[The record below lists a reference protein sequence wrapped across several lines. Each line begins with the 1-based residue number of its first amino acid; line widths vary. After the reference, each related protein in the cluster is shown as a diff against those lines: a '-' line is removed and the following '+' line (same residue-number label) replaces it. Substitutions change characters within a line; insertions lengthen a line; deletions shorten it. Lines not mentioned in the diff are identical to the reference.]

1 MANYNNLKTAIQ
13 AVIKENGNQE
23 ITGDILQNALLSM
36 INSLGAGYQFMDV
49 ATPKTNPGA
58 PDQKVFYIANGKGI
72 YTNFGGISITEDE
85 VIILYYDTAWHKLLT
100 GIASQT
106 KLTELEGKIAH
117 GNKKG
122 VPIEFVQNGYLYET
136 GEIATSSSSKVTG
149 FIEIDKRNKYYLSNY
164 IFATYDNGVCYYADA
179 DETTFIGSQF
189 NKNDVGEG
197 NVVFYGELNIP
208 ATANYIRISTRAI
221 DNPNS
226 VAFIVEEAEVSAS
239 VSSVNEI
246 RETSYKQENI
256 LNALYPF
263 ITDVNAENILDKN
276 KVGDYDYAYINSSL
290 KISKNVR
297 NALYSIIVKI
307 DDYDGVNKTYIY
319 KYFGEK
325 SAADMGVK
333 SFYLFF
339 ANEIVDGESVIVG
352 TENITNM
359 RGYSINTDK
368 SSAYLYVE
376 FLVSAYDYDNAM
388 SVIRNIL
395 DNLVVIKQEGTTIA
409 YPTEYIPHT
418 DKKIDFS
425 IGPVPADLTA
435 DDSVS
440 GVVSL
445 GMVDKNGNLV
455 GNGVTFNVGQGGGGE
470 LAADQL
476 NVITSLTY
484 HLQPSVLTSQSAILG
499 TGWGGSLES
508 GYTHTAGN
516 TSPLEFPLSGMS
528 AKARLL
534 ITFDVQGLSE
544 SNDVYISAGDSF
556 LIKSYNGNTEIV
568 AGLIYDGG
576 NLKVTPTSKF
586 AGTITNLKC
595 RKLDDNGSETYTT
608 KVDNVYCQSNSLVAG
623 YWNVFIGGKT
633 DTASKMQDGTR
644 NIAMGYAALNGMTV
658 GNRNVSIGTYSMPE
672 IITGENNI
680 AIGSDTIYPLIE
692 AHDCVGI
699 GKGTLGGSAKATE
712 CVAIGAGA
720 MGVYGLQSNRA
731 QCTVVGV
738 NAATEVTMGN
748 THIGY
753 RAGANTNGAYNTSI
767 GYNSLGIG
775 TRSSVDIVGT
785 NLTCVGHDASV
796 ANNETA
802 KAANNSTALGYG
814 ATITKSN
821 QVVIGNNAV
830 EEVVIGG
837 KKIIFNEDGSVT
849 WTTL

>member
-1 MANYNNLKTAIQ
+1 MANYQLLKADIDAKVYQ
-13 AVIKENGNQE
+13 NGKQE
-23 ITGDILQNALLSM
+23 ITGANLNSVLNAM
-36 INSLGAGYQFMDV
+36 VTTLGAGYQFAGV
-49 ATPKTNPGA
+49 ATIDTNPEN
-58 PDQKVFYIANGKGI
+58 PDAKVFYIANGKGT
-72 YTNFGGISITEDE
+72 YTNFGGIEVTEDD
-85 VIILYYDTAWHKLLT
+85 VVVLYWDSSWHKVST
-100 GIASQT
+100 GIASQE

-122 VPIEFVQNGYLYET
+122 IPIEFVQNGYLYET
-136 GEIATSSSSKVTG
+136 GEISTSSSSKVTG
-149 FIEIDKRNKYYLSNY
+149 FIEIDKRNNYYLSNF

-197 NVVFYGELNIP
+197 EVAFYGKLNIP
-208 ATANYIRISTRAI
+208 ATAKYIRIGTRSI
-221 DNPNS
+221 NNPNV

-246 RETSYKQENI
+246 RDASYKQENI

-276 KVGDYDYAYINSSL
+276 NVRDYEYAYINSSL
-290 KISKNVR
+290 KINKNIT
-297 NALYSIIVKI
+297 NALCSIIVKI

-325 SAADMGVK
+325 SAADMGV
-333 SFYLFF
+333 SGFLLFL
-339 ANEIVDGESVIVG
+339 ANEIVDGESVID
-352 TENITNM
+352 TFSNTQEM
-359 RGYSINTDK
+359 RGYSINMDK
-368 SSAYLYVE
+368 SSAYLYIE
-376 FLVSAYDYDNAM
+376 FIQSAYDYDNAM
-388 SVIRNIL
+388 SVINYIL

-425 IGPVPADLTA
+425 IGPVPTDLTV

-484 HLQPSVLTSQSAILG
+484 HLQSSVLTSQSAILG
-499 TGWGGSLES
+499 TGWAGSLES
-508 GYTHTAGN
+508 GYTHTIGN

-544 SNDVYISAGDSF
+544 SNDVYISTGDSVP
-556 LIKSYNGNTEIV
+556 IKSYNGSTEIV

-576 NLKVTPTSKF
+576 NLKVTPTSDF

-608 KVDNVYCQSNSLVAG
+608 QVDNVYCQRNSLVAG
-623 YWNVFIGGKT
+623 YWNVFIGSKT
-633 DTASKMQDGTR
+633 GTASKLQDSTR
-644 NIAMGYAALNGMTV
+644 NIAIGVYALDEMSV
-658 GNRNVSIGTYSMPE
+658 GNRNVAIGTFAMPFVTE
-672 IITGENNI
+672 GENNI
-680 AIGSDTIYPLIE
+680 AIGSDSIYPVTK
-692 AHDCVGI
+692 AMDSVSI
-699 GKGTLGGSAKATE
+699 GKGTMGGKSVE
-712 CVAIGAGA
+712 GCVALGAGA
-720 MGVYGLQSNRA
+720 MGVWDDTIERFG
-731 QCTVVGV
+731 CTSIGTNSAPAVV
-738 NAATEVTMGN
+738 TGN
-748 THIGY
+748 THVGY
-753 RAGANTNGAYNTSI
+753 RAGVNTNGAYNTSI

-830 EEVVIGG
+830 DEVVIAG

>member
-1 MANYNNLKTAIQ
+1 MSNYNSLKTTIDAN
-13 AVIKENGNQE
+13 IKQNGNQE
-23 ITGDILQNALLSM
+23 ITGQILNSVLNAM
-36 INSLGAGYQFMDV
+36 VTTLGAGYQFAGV
-49 ATPKTNPGA
+49 ATIDTNPGT
-58 PDQKVFYIANGKGI
+58 PDAKVFYIANGKGT
-72 YTNFGGISITEDE
+72 YEKFGGLEVTEDD
-85 VIILYYDTAWHKLLT
+85 VVVLYWDSSWHKQAT
-100 GIASQT
+100 GIASQG
-106 KLTELEGKIAH
+106 KLSELEGKIAH

-149 FIEIDKRNKYYLSNY
+149 FIEIDRRNNYYLSN
-164 IFATYDNGVCYYADA
+164 IINGSYDNGVCYYADA
-179 DETTFIGSQF
+179 DETTFIGRQF

-197 NVVFYGELNIP
+197 EVAFYGKLNIP
-208 ATANYIRISTRAI
+208 ATAKYIRIGTRSI
-221 DNPNS
+221 NNPNV
-226 VAFIVEEAEVSAS
+226 VAFIIEEAEVSAS

-246 RETSYKQENI
+246 REASYNQENI

-263 ITDVNAENILDKN
+263 ITNVNAENILDKN

-290 KISKNVR
+290 KINKNIN
-297 NALYSIIVKI
+297 NALCSIIVKI

-325 SAADMGVK
+325 SAADMGV
-333 SFYLFF
+333 SGFLLFL
-339 ANEIVDGESVIVG
+339 ANEIVDGESVID
-352 TENITNM
+352 TFSNTSEM

-368 SSAYLYVE
+368 SSAYLYIE
-376 FLVSAYDYDNAM
+376 FIQSAYDYDNAM
-388 SVIRNIL
+388 SVINYIL

-499 TGWGGSLES
+499 TGWAGSLES

-544 SNDVYISAGDSF
+544 SNDVYISAGDSV
-556 LIKSYNGNTEIV
+556 LIKSYNGSTEIV

-576 NLKVTPTSKF
+576 NLKVTPTSDF

-608 KVDNVYCQSNSLVAG
+608 QVDNVYCQRNSLVAG
-623 YWNVFIGGKT
+623 YWNVFIGSKT
-633 DTASKMQDGTR
+633 GTASKLQDSTR
-644 NIAMGYAALNGMTV
+644 NIAIGVYALDEMSV
-658 GNRNVSIGTYSMPE
+658 GNRNVAIGTFAMPFVTE
-672 IITGENNI
+672 GENNI
-680 AIGSDTIYPLIE
+680 AIGSDSIYPVTK
-692 AHDCVGI
+692 AKDSVSI
-699 GKGTLGGSAKATE
+699 GKGTMGGKSVE
-712 CVAIGAGA
+712 GCVALGAGA
-720 MGVYGLQSNRA
+720 MGVWDDTIERFG
-731 QCTVVGV
+731 CTSIGT
-738 NAATEVTMGN
+738 NSAPAIVTGN
-748 THIGY
+748 THVGY
-753 RAGANTNGAYNTSI
+753 RAGVNTNGAYNTSI

-785 NLTCVGHDASV
+785 NITCVGHDASV

-830 EEVVIGG
+830 DEVVIGG
-837 KKIIFNEDGSVT
+837 KKIIFNENGSVT